1 MMYKERDLGLYTPN
15 QNSLL
20 KLSDSIQMI
29 RHLNFTSELKFT
41 AIDDWFMEHRGSIT

>member
-1 MMYKERDLGLYTPN
+1 MYKERDLGLYTPN